1 VIADAGVGAYRQ
13 SGGTATFAGK
23 LTIANNFTAS
33 GTFALNGGSAVVR
46 GEIDVGVGATTSG
59 EFDFNVGGGSA
70 TLAGANAN
78 GPNFK
83 IGRGGTGVL
92 NDGAGTLKGASV
104 AVGTENG
111 GSGLVNVFGAGA
123 AFSMTTLSVGSFE
136 SGNSPAGGVG
146 TLVVSDGGY
155 LSVAKTLA
163 LNDFASADT
172 NLQETFSGGIYLSGG
187 ALEIGGSKGGLSA
200 NTLQIDAGGV
210 LSGHGLI
217 QGGNDF
223 NVTISMGGRLEA
235 KDGLLVISGD
245 VKGSGTIQIDNGAT
259 VKIAGLE
266 LDRNLTVTFQS
277 GGTGTLIRARR
288 HDRLPDASRGT
299 AIWNGPPE
307 RECGP
312 A

>member
-1 VIADAGVGAYRQ
+1 MSGDTVIADAGVGAYRQ
-13 SGGTATFAGK
+13 SGGTATFAGT

-83 IGRGGTGVL
+83 IGLGGTGVL

-155 LSVAKTLA
+155 VSIRQDVGAERLRFGGPEFAG
-163 LNDFASADT
+163 DF
-172 NLQETFSGGIYLSGG
+172 L
-187 ALEIGGSKGGLSA
+187 
-200 NTLQIDAGGV
+200 
-210 LSGHGLI
+210 
-217 QGGNDF
+217 
-223 NVTISMGGRLEA
+223 R
-235 KDGLLVISGD
+235 
-245 VKGSGTIQIDNGAT
+245 
-259 VKIAGLE
+259 
-266 LDRNLTVTFQS
+266 RNL
-277 GGTGTLIRARR
+277 
-288 HDRLPDASRGT
+288 
-299 AIWNGPPE
+299 PE
-307 RECGP
+307 RRR
-312 A
+312 AL